1 MHGCGKMHEELEAK
15 LREKFGEGTDGQIAG
30 RIEAFGGLLTRHAAV
45 LLLCRQNGI
54 DVERKIK
61 LSQASSMRLPFSF
74 EARVER
80 IFPLQSYLGRTDRSV
95 RLHVSDGSWESTLV
109 LWNDSAQMVEAGG
122 IGTGDE
128 IECKGAYLR
137 SGEITLAKGGSVRRL
152 KAAPLS
158 QVSNLAAGV
167 CNVEGEVSEIKHD
180 SGSLGKNGS
189 QGFVLK
195 SGGQNA
201 VSSFTICEKPG
212 ACRRVVVW
220 SAQQCL
226 PDVSKGDRLVLE
238 NVVFKNGELH
248 FNSYSRMARRG
259 GNGGPV
265 ELVEGIESG
274 AGETIFIIGGRKFAM
289 KNEEAMRLMGIP
301 RALQGVSASAA
312 IGIKAQELV
321 GKKAKVS
328 EENGILRSLSFSF

>member
-1 MHGCGKMHEELEAK
+1 MHGHDRMHDELEAK
-15 LREKFGEGTDGQIAG
+15 LREKFGEGTDGRIAAC
-30 RIEAFGGLLTRHAAV
+30 IDSFGGLLTRHAAV

-61 LSQASSMRLPFSF
+61 LSQAPSMRLPFSF
-74 EARVER
+74 TARVER

-158 QVSNLAAGV
+158 QVSNLAAGA
-167 CNVEGEVSEIKHD
+167 CNVEGEVSEVER
-180 SGSLGKNGS
+180 GS
-189 QGFVLK
+189 QGLEPK

-226 PDVSKGDRLVLE
+226 PDISKGDRLVLE

-259 GNGGPV
+259 GGGGPV

-274 AGETIFIIGGRKFAM
+274 ASETVFTIGGRKFAM

-301 RALQGVSASAA
+301 RALQGVSAATA
-312 IGIKAQELV
+312 IAIKAQELV
-321 GKKAKVS
+321 GKKARVS
-328 EENGILRSLSFSF
+328 AENGTLRSLSFSF

>member
-1 MHGCGKMHEELEAK
+1 MHGHDRMHDELEAK

-74 EARVER
+74 TARVER

-137 SGEITLAKGGSVRRL
+137 SGEITLAKGGSVCRL

-158 QVSNLAAGV
+158 QVSNLAAGA
-167 CNVEGEVSEIKHD
+167 CNVEGEVSEVEH
-180 SGSLGKNGS
+180 GSRGDG
-189 QGFVLK
+189 LK

-226 PDVSKGDRLVLE
+226 PDISKGDRLVLE

-259 GNGGPV
+259 GGGGPV

-274 AGETIFIIGGRKFAM
+274 ASETVFTIGGRKFAM

-301 RALQGVSASAA
+301 RALQGVSAATA
-312 IGIKAQELV
+312 IAIRR
-321 GKKAKVS
+321 
-328 EENGILRSLSFSF
+328 RSS